1 MNTNQNRKLRI
12 GLYVAVPAAIENQP
26 VRRGG
31 YGALKSA
38 IARARDRTYWYAL
51 RRPKVSFYHWN
62 TLLGSNKGD
71 AAIRETIKYSLQH
84 ALAPWQLTFD
94 ELEWGTLSTQS
105 PEELNRRWDMLVIG
119 GSGYIAS
126 NEKGELAKRMLDDL
140 PILRGLTCLK
150 VLYGIG
156 WNSLLTA
163 NGEAQPLSGQA
174 NKILREILGTL
185 NVLSVRDRASE
196 ALVHSHTRDDVYLTG
211 DPALFYGAEEAYPPL
226 LRATGKV
233 QIGLNFAVHGPNSAR
248 RFETQFDQHC
258 ALLRDIGKK
267 FPATF
272 HYVQHSH
279 TERFVPGLLRAR
291 GIPVVAH
298 DPAPGQL
305 VPLYRQLDL
314 HICEMMH
321 SSILAINAGT
331 PTISLAYDVK
341 NIGFF
346 DLMGLERFCHPVWKL
361 DRGAI
366 LQSIADAVQNAPQI
380 RQTIEKRKAELHLV
394 YDGFLNKV
402 RSAVSRSLN
411 SIV

>member
-12 GLYVAVPAAIENQP
+12 GLYVAVPSGIENQP
-26 VRRGG
+26 LRRGR

-51 RRPKVSFYHWN
+51 RQPKVSFYHWN

-71 AAIRETIKYSLQH
+71 AAIRETIKHSLQH
-84 ALAPWQLTFD
+84 TLAPWELTFD
-94 ELEWGTLSTQS
+94 ELEWGTLSAQS

-140 PILRGLTCLK
+140 PLLRNLTCLK
-150 VLYGIG
+150 ILYGIG

-163 NGEAQPLSGQA
+163 DGEVQPLSVQA
-174 NKILREILGTL
+174 DKALGEILGTL
-185 NVLSVRDRASE
+185 DVLSVRDRASE
-196 ALVHSHTRDDVYLTG
+196 ALVRSHTRDEVYLTG
-211 DPALFYGAEEAYPPL
+211 DPALFYSAEEAYPPL
-226 LRATGKV
+226 LRVAGKV

-248 RFETQFDQHC
+248 RFEAQFDRHC
-258 ALLRDIGKK
+258 DLLRDIGRK
-267 FPATF
+267 FPVTF

-279 TERFVPGLLRAR
+279 TERFIPGLLRAR

-305 VPLYRQLDL
+305 VPLYRQFDL

-331 PTISLAYDVK
+331 PTISLAYDIK

-346 DLMGLERFCHPVWKL
+346 ELMGLEQFCHPVWKH

-366 LQSIADAVQNAPQI
+366 LQSVTDAVQNAPQI
-380 RQTIEKRKAELHLV
+380 RQAIEKRKTELRLV
-394 YDGFLNKV
+394 YEGFLNEI
-402 RSAVSRSLN
+402 RSAASRSLN
-411 SIV
+411 SAN